1 MGIYLYA
8 ATYNPPPPLPP
19 THSPLLREA
28 VASLLR
34 KVDTYVVDPI
44 VERQLAARVRRIEDT
59 LDREHELR
67 IYGGHQLAFFSAP
80 RITATAQ

>member
-1 MGIYLYA
+1 
-8 ATYNPPPPLPP
+8 
-19 THSPLLREA
+19 
-28 VASLLR
+28 
-34 KVDTYVVDPI
+34 
-44 VERQLAARVRRIEDT
+44 VRRIEDT